1 MPANR
6 LTNLLQNQTCP
17 FCGCECRAT
26 DCEVC
31 GCELPPIDLDE
42 IAYGYKPPC
51 DDGCSGPTDKHFW
64 STPNR
69 SNEVECLW
77 CSERILLEGMR

>member
-1 MPANR
+1 MNR
-6 LTNLLQNQTCP
+6 LPNQTCP

-42 IAYGYKPPC
+42 ICRGS
-51 DDGCSGPTDKHFW
+51 DSLET
-64 STPNR
+64 
-69 SNEVECLW
+69 
-77 CSERILLEGMR
+77 LEGDD